1 MKISQMHSRQFT
13 DNSGFEVFA
22 NPARGTTSMNF
33 SARQVK
39 KRWSRDG
46 KHTLL
51 LVRINSRNKKDAL
64 NGNLL
69 LKILAATLLS
79 PM

>member
-39 KRWSRDG
+39 KG
-46 KHTLL
+46 GQETA
-51 LVRINSRNKKDAL
+51 N
-64 NGNLL
+64 
-69 LKILAATLLS
+69 ILYCWFE
-79 PM
+79 